1 MLKTTLVKFV
11 KYLLVLIDML
21 MEDKI
26 SNRENRSI
34 KKN

>member
-21 MEDKI
+21 IEDKI